1 MPARLI
7 ATRRGRWGGNGL
19 SKKPG
24 TVDEFVSMTATEAV
38 GLLKSGEATPLDFV
52 DAAIARIEEVEPVIN
67 ALPTRFFE
75 EARKAA
81 KAFPSQ
87 EHPAAGRP
95 GWLAGLPLV
104 IKEYNDVAGQLTTYG
119 SPIFAEN
126 RPEKSDYTV
135 QTLVESGGIPMAKS
149 NVPEIAGANT
159 FNPVFG
165 ATLNPWDQR
174 MTVGGSSGGSA
185 AALATGE
192 AWLATGS
199 DLGGSLRIPASYCG
213 IVGMRPSVGR
223 VPRGA
228 GLLPFDPL
236 WVEGPMARTVA
247 DLALMLDAMAHAHG
261 HDPLSLPA
269 PATPFVEA
277 VRAPRAPKRIAFTP
291 DLNLS
296 LVDPEVADICRA
308 GTQAFSDLGA
318 GVEEACPEFAGGL
331 EAFQT
336 LRAVLMASLR
346 GNLLETDRDR
356 VAPEIVWN
364 IEKGQNLTADE
375 VLRAERSRAA
385 IFHNVA
391 AFFDTYD
398 VLACPTVAVPPY
410 KVEQRF
416 PTHIGGQELTTY
428 IDWMFLTFVI
438 TLTGCP
444 AISVPCGTT
453 RDGLPIGLQLVG
465 RPKGDFDLIS
475 AAHLLESTLGLS
487 GQMPIRPRSA
497 PNTSG

>member
-1 MPARLI
+1 M
-7 ATRRGRWGGNGL
+7 TV
-19 SKKPG
+19 KPE
-24 TVDEFVSMTATEAV
+24 TTDEFISMTATEAIAV
-38 GLLKSGEATPLDFV
+38 LKRGDAAPLDFV
-52 DAAIARIEEVEPVIN
+52 DAAIARIEEVEPDIN
-67 ALPTRFFE
+67 ALPIRFFE

-87 EHPAAGRP
+87 QHAGADRP
-95 GWLAGLPLV
+95 GWLAGLPV
-104 IKEYNDVAGQLTTYG
+104 AVKDYNDVAGQVTTYG

-126 RPEKSDYTV
+126 KAKASDFTV
-135 QTLVESGGIPMAKS
+135 QTLEESGGIPMAKS

-165 ATLNPWDQR
+165 ATRNPWDLR

-185 AALATGE
+185 AALAAGE
-192 AWLATGS
+192 AWLATGN

-236 WVEGPMARTVA
+236 WVEGPMARNVA
-247 DLALMLDAMAHAHG
+247 DAALMLDSLAHAHPR
-261 HDPLSLPA
+261 DPLSFPA

-277 VRAPRAPKRIAFTP
+277 VRTPKAPRRVAFTP

-296 LVDPEVADICRA
+296 QVDPEVADICRT
-308 GTQAFSDLGA
+308 GTQAFVQAGA
-318 GVEEACPEFAGGL
+318 DVEEACPDFSGGL

-336 LRAVLMASLR
+336 LRAVLVASLR
-346 GNLLETDRDR
+346 GDLLETDRDR
-356 VAPEIVWN
+356 VAPEIIWN
-364 IEKGQNLTADE
+364 IEKGQNITADE
-375 VLRAERSRAA
+375 VLRAERVRAA

-391 AFFDTYD
+391 AFFETFDL
-398 VLACPTVAVPPY
+398 LACPTVAVPPY
-410 KVEQRF
+410 PVEQRF
-416 PTHIGGQELTTY
+416 PTHIGGEELTSY

-444 AISVPCGTT
+444 AISIPCGTT
-453 RDGLPIGLQLVG
+453 RSGLPVGLQLIG
-465 RPKGDFDLIS
+465 KPKGDFDLLS
-475 AAHLLESTLGLS
+475 AAQVLETELGLAAR
-487 GQMPIRPRSA
+487 MPIRPRK
-497 PNTSG
+497 